1 MPPQEWYIFGE
12 ICWSVHCL
20 ASSSKSTPPWE
31 DRYPLNLDCESPPY
45 RSSTVAKGE
54 GLVVEHA
61 SANVEPFN
69 HAKWLKVNIGSAE
82 LGLKNRFP
90 WRPWKVDP
98 DYQIPVFHSPPA
110 TPVFEL
116 QTTNSRGYLQ
126 SVVLDWWLVWGP
138 CFLKAQQDRAQ
149 VDLLSPSSLA
159 PRKRF
164 KPTGSNVTRTDLKS
178 KKFYIQWY
186 LGMIISSDFI
196 HPSSAT
202 CKKTHSNFSVS
213 SHPSHPAILVS
224 LDLGRLSIAR
234 PATVAVLRPSRLP
247 WLPLLDMRWE
257 RTGCTAVLM
266 AKERQRGQ
274 KQLLHP
280 YHLI

>member
-54 GLVVEHA
+54 GLVVEQA

-69 HAKWLKVNIGSAE
+69 HAKWPKVNIGSAE
-82 LGLKNRFP
+82 LGLKNLFP

-98 DYQIPVFHSPPA
+98 DYQIPVFHSPHGHTCFW
-110 TPVFEL
+110 TPDNKF
-116 QTTNSRGYLQ
+116 SRL
-126 SVVLDWWLVWGP
+126 SPICRARLVAG
-138 CFLKAQQDRAQ
+138 
-149 VDLLSPSSLA
+149 VGTLLSESATGPSPGRSSFSFEFGT
-159 PRKRF
+159 KEEIQT
-164 KPTGSNVTRTDLKS
+164 TGSNVTTTDLKS
-178 KKFYIQWY
+178 KNFYIQWY
-186 LGMIISSDFI
+186 LCMINSSDFI

-266 AKERQRGQ
+266 AKERQRRQ
-274 KQLLHP
+274 KQLL
-280 YHLI
+280 